1 MEGSDETGSTPILL
15 RRKIRMQFPV
25 RVFADPPAIS
35 VWNKKTISKMT
46 MKDLIKQ
53 TIEKLVSSFQTQLSQ

>member
-25 RVFADPPAIS
+25 RVSADPPAVS
-35 VWNKKTISKMT
+35 DWNKKQYLK
-46 MKDLIKQ
+46 
-53 TIEKLVSSFQTQLSQ
+53 